1 MTKLFDLGI
10 AAALLVTAASH
21 GYLYVHGYQHIAY
34 VGPGFLALASVCAA
48 LAVLIALGGPWW
60 LRAAAFAVSLGALV
74 AFVLSRTVGLMGFV
88 ERGWQP
94 APHAV
99 ISVAAE
105 VLAVL
110 LCAVALRQPKK
121 MQVGSSLISRS
132 KRSTF
137 GSGGS
142 SS

>member
-1 MTKLFDLGI
+1 MTKLLDLGI

-21 GYLYVHGYQHIAY
+21 GYLYVHGYQHIAF
-34 VGPGFLALASVCAA
+34 VGPGFLVLASVCAA

-60 LRAAAFAVSLGALV
+60 LRAAAFAVSLGAVL

-88 ERGWQP
+88 EHGWQP

-99 ISVAAE
+99 LSLLAE

-110 LCAVALRQPKK
+110 LCAW
-121 MQVGSSLISRS
+121 SLLKER
-132 KRSTF
+132 KLQ
-137 GSGGS
+137 
-142 SS
+142 

>member
-1 MTKLFDLGI
+1 MTKLLDLGI

-21 GYLYVHGYQHIAY
+21 GYLYVHGYQHIALI
-34 VGPGFLALASVCAA
+34 GPGFLVLASVCAA

-60 LRAAAFAVSLGALV
+60 LRAAAFAVSLGAVV

-88 ERGWQP
+88 EHGWQP

-99 ISVAAE
+99 LSLLAE

-110 LCAVALRQPKK
+110 LCAW
-121 MQVGSSLISRS
+121 SLLKER
-132 KRSTF
+132 KLQ
-137 GSGGS
+137 
-142 SS
+142 